1 MIVFFDEVKND
12 IKKTWMM
19 INNVLKPNNCDKNGL
34 LRSLILKVENI
45 VMILIF
51 LINSPFFLQ
60 LVAILLNH
68 LVMWVMVIKPMIIN
82 HRI

>member
-45 VMILIF
+45 VMIIYH
-51 LINSPFFLQ
+51 IYS
-60 LVAILLNH
+60 I
-68 LVMWVMVIKPMIIN
+68 
-82 HRI
+82 